1 MSKVQETIRVKYP
14 IEDVKQAIRSLAL
27 RTASPITETG
37 NVFTVKLKM
46 KMSLLSSAVPANV
59 LVELSPSKKLENATI
74 IKFTSANLGIGPLQV
89 KECQKKLDGVKE
101 GILADLEVLAKSKA
115 ELKQAKEKPREAKE
129 KIEDSQATKK
139 LKTKLKT
146 KSYSLNK

>member
-115 ELKQAKEKPREAKE
+115 ELKQGKEKSQETKE
-129 KIEDSQATKK
+129 KTEDSTATKK